1 MTTACHVI
9 PVQNTAMQAECTS
22 TNGMADGY
30 MISAGP
36 LSIAVFG
43 LLTEVRRSLAHC
55 SASLDTGCS
64 ENRTRHSRY
73 IHLPRSGSCPSAE
86 TCASPLNRLRSHH
99 PGGDPLVPSKSRMR
113 SPPGFSIAIRQLLEA
128 LDGREE

>member
-1 MTTACHVI
+1 MTTPCHVI

-43 LLTEVRRSLAHC
+43 LLTEVRRFLAHC

-73 IHLPRSGSCPSAE
+73 IHLPRSGSCP
-86 TCASPLNRLRSHH
+86 CPLNRLRSHH

-113 SPPGFSIAIRQLLEA
+113 SPPGCSIAIRQLLEA
-128 LDGREE
+128 